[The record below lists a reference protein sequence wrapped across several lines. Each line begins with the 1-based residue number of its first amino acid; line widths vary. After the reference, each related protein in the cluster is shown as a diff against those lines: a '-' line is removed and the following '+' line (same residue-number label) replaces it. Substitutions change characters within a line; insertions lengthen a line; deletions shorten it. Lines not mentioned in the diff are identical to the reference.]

1 MSADTDRRELER
13 IDRDILA
20 CEKKIA
26 DCDKKIATAESRAND
41 AQKAISRTKSASTI
55 SSKMRQIEGYNRDK
69 QRAMDD
75 KTREQTKL
83 TGLRKKRIDAQTK
96 LQKSEAAE
104 AKKAAEAT
112 KKSQDRMRAAYEG
125 QIAALNSEI
134 QALKATPVIPAGQPD
149 HIYAPTGTEEYDVFI
164 SHATEDKATFVDE
177 FVRILKSIAGKA
189 GYSSICAIG
198 QERIRRAGERI
209 KGKSGLLA
217 QNLDVGFRVFTIDE
231 SNMKDVFY
239 GAGEYSQTMLATME
253 TNIKEDR
260 TDLDLLFGCLLEWG
274 LPLSLAYRSEKI
286 GESTVHTYNDGDL
299 IACFDDNVPE
309 DVIKKI
315 AALHPLRAVFRDSSF
330 ASSPE
335 RINVEEIFKLLSP
348 NTSVKVL

>member
-69 QRAMDD
+69 QQAMDD

-83 TGLRKKRIDAQTK
+83 IGLRKKRIDAQAK

-104 AKKAAEAT
+104 AKKTAEAT

-134 QALKATPVIPAGQPD
+134 QALKATPVILSEQPD
-149 HIYAPTGTEEYDVFI
+149 HIYAQTGTEEYDVFI

-177 FVRILKSIAGKA
+177 FVRILKDVHHLKVWYDKDVLQWGDSIRARIDEGLRKSKVGVVVLSRHYMKKYWTSYEYEGLINRESMGGKIVLPIWHDITKAEVMAYSPTLAGKMAMLTAIMAPGEIADAVVAVLDA
-189 GYSSICAIG
+189 GKP
-198 QERIRRAGERI
+198 QE
-209 KGKSGLLA
+209 
-217 QNLDVGFRVFTIDE
+217 
-231 SNMKDVFY
+231 
-239 GAGEYSQTMLATME
+239 
-253 TNIKEDR
+253 
-260 TDLDLLFGCLLEWG
+260 
-274 LPLSLAYRSEKI
+274 
-286 GESTVHTYNDGDL
+286 
-299 IACFDDNVPE
+299 
-309 DVIKKI
+309 
-315 AALHPLRAVFRDSSF
+315 
-330 ASSPE
+330 
-335 RINVEEIFKLLSP
+335 EEI
-348 NTSVKVL
+348 NG

>member
-149 HIYAPTGTEEYDVFI
+149 HIYAQTGTEEYDVFI

-177 FVRILKSIAGKA
+177 FVRILKDVHHLKVWYDKDVLQWGDSIRARIDEGLLKSKVGVVVLSRHYMKKYWTSYEYEGLINRESMGGKIVLPIWHDITKAEVMAYSPTLAGKMAMLTAIMAPGEIADALVAVLDA
-189 GYSSICAIG
+189 GKP
-198 QERIRRAGERI
+198 QE
-209 KGKSGLLA
+209 
-217 QNLDVGFRVFTIDE
+217 
-231 SNMKDVFY
+231 
-239 GAGEYSQTMLATME
+239 
-253 TNIKEDR
+253 
-260 TDLDLLFGCLLEWG
+260 
-274 LPLSLAYRSEKI
+274 EKI
-286 GESTVHTYNDGDL
+286 NG
-299 IACFDDNVPE
+299 
-309 DVIKKI
+309 
-315 AALHPLRAVFRDSSF
+315 
-330 ASSPE
+330 
-335 RINVEEIFKLLSP
+335 
-348 NTSVKVL
+348 

>member
-69 QRAMDD
+69 QQAMDD

-83 TGLRKKRIDAQTK
+83 IGLRKKRIDAQAK

-104 AKKAAEAT
+104 AKKTAEAT

-134 QALKATPVIPAGQPD
+134 QALKATPVILAEQPD
-149 HIYAPTGTEEYDVFI
+149 HIYAQTGTEEYDVFI

-177 FVRILKSIAGKA
+177 FVRILKDVHHLKVWYDKDVLQWGDSIRARIDEGLRKSKVGVVVLSRHYMKKYWTSYEYEGLINRESMGGKIVLPIWHDITKAEVMAYSPTLAGKMAMLTAIMAPGEIADAVVAVLDA
-189 GYSSICAIG
+189 GKP
-198 QERIRRAGERI
+198 QE
-209 KGKSGLLA
+209 
-217 QNLDVGFRVFTIDE
+217 
-231 SNMKDVFY
+231 
-239 GAGEYSQTMLATME
+239 
-253 TNIKEDR
+253 
-260 TDLDLLFGCLLEWG
+260 
-274 LPLSLAYRSEKI
+274 
-286 GESTVHTYNDGDL
+286 
-299 IACFDDNVPE
+299 
-309 DVIKKI
+309 
-315 AALHPLRAVFRDSSF
+315 
-330 ASSPE
+330 
-335 RINVEEIFKLLSP
+335 EEI
-348 NTSVKVL
+348 NG

>member
-69 QRAMDD
+69 QQAMDD

-83 TGLRKKRIDAQTK
+83 IGLRKKRIDAQAK

-104 AKKAAEAT
+104 AKKTAEAT

-134 QALKATPVIPAGQPD
+134 QALKATPVILAEQPD
-149 HIYAPTGTEEYDVFI
+149 HIYAQTGTEEYDVFI

-177 FVRILKSIAGKA
+177 FVRILKDVHHLKVWYDKDVLQWGDSIRARIDEGLRKSKVGVVVLSRHYMKKYWTSYEYEGLINRESMGGKIVLPIWHDITKAEVMAYSPTLAGKMAMLTAIMAPGEIADALVAVLDA
-189 GYSSICAIG
+189 GKP
-198 QERIRRAGERI
+198 QE
-209 KGKSGLLA
+209 
-217 QNLDVGFRVFTIDE
+217 
-231 SNMKDVFY
+231 
-239 GAGEYSQTMLATME
+239 
-253 TNIKEDR
+253 
-260 TDLDLLFGCLLEWG
+260 
-274 LPLSLAYRSEKI
+274 
-286 GESTVHTYNDGDL
+286 
-299 IACFDDNVPE
+299 
-309 DVIKKI
+309 
-315 AALHPLRAVFRDSSF
+315 
-330 ASSPE
+330 
-335 RINVEEIFKLLSP
+335 EEI
-348 NTSVKVL
+348 NG

>member
-149 HIYAPTGTEEYDVFI
+149 HIYAQTGTEEYDVFI

-177 FVRILKSIAGKA
+177 FVRILKDVHHLKVWYDKDVLQWGDSIRARIDEGLLKSKVGVVVLSRHYMKKYWTSYEYEGLINRESMGGKIVLPIWHDITKAEVMAYSPTLAGKMAMLTAIMAPGEIADALVAVLDA
-189 GYSSICAIG
+189 GKP
-198 QERIRRAGERI
+198 QE
-209 KGKSGLLA
+209 
-217 QNLDVGFRVFTIDE
+217 
-231 SNMKDVFY
+231 
-239 GAGEYSQTMLATME
+239 
-253 TNIKEDR
+253 
-260 TDLDLLFGCLLEWG
+260 
-274 LPLSLAYRSEKI
+274 
-286 GESTVHTYNDGDL
+286 
-299 IACFDDNVPE
+299 
-309 DVIKKI
+309 
-315 AALHPLRAVFRDSSF
+315 
-330 ASSPE
+330 
-335 RINVEEIFKLLSP
+335 EEI
-348 NTSVKVL
+348 NG